1 MKKRLIALTNGTG
14 MGGELIV
21 FSTNA
26 PKERLQ
32 ALEKESCDVFLNGGD
47 MEDVPPLFH
56 MHVLRLE
63 ALLAIKKQENIL
75 LNLKI

>member
-47 MEDVPPLFH
+47 MEDVPL
-56 MHVLRLE
+56 
-63 ALLAIKKQENIL
+63 
-75 LNLKI
+75 

>member
-47 MEDVPPLFH
+47 MEDVPLWC
-56 MHVLRLE
+56 
-63 ALLAIKKQENIL
+63 QEPMTKVTGLCLTSSGFTNE
-75 LNLKI
+75 